1 MAEWTERR
9 MPTKEEIREKAIE
22 IYYREHPKAREL
34 GITPEE
40 YELRP
45 PEGRYYLKAQREL
58 MAGIRSELEEAL
70 NAYKREMDDIVE
82 TLKEMG
88 VKPPEWAL
96 PKEKLEAEIMRLQ
109 NKIAHL
115 KTAKEKAEQEKE
127 KISRIL
133 TETQK
138 ILSEKEAELAKKREM
153 EKRYIYKMATVRFTE
168 YVPAFVGVDT
178 KTYGPFYAGS
188 IATLPEVDAE
198 KLIRQ
203 GVAQPWIILK
213 TKRPSPEK
221 EELRRQAEETF
232 KELATAVEHN
242 LYYETDEALEKL
254 REIGSK
260 AHSV

>member
-1 MAEWTERR
+1 MEKRY

-58 MAGIRSELEEAL
+58 MAGIRSELERAL
-70 NAYKREMDDIVE
+70 SEYKREIEDIVE
-82 TLKEMG
+82 ALKEMK
-88 VKPPEWAL
+88 VKPPEWTL
-96 PKEKLEAEIMRLQ
+96 PKEELEAKITRLQ
-109 NKIAHL
+109 NKIVRLEA
-115 KTAKEKAEQEKE
+115 AKEKAEKEKE

-178 KTYGPFYAGS
+178 KTYGPFYTGS
-188 IATLPEVDAE
+188 IATVPEVDAE

-203 GVAQPWIILK
+203 GKAQPWTVLK
-213 TKRPSPEK
+213 TKLPSPK
-221 EELRRQAEETF
+221 REELRKQAETAF
-232 KELATAVEHN
+232 AELTTAVEHDY
-242 LYYETDEALEKL
+242 YYEIDEVLEKL
-254 REIGSK
+254 REIGVK
-260 AHSV
+260 AHSA